1 MTSLKKYG
9 QKSRVEV
16 MVDDG
21 GILWLKEKHI
31 KSNLGHSNLPV
42 IANKRDSSYKKHRYE
57 LVNKPKKQTC
67 GNFSHEKLAKK
78 LIMDCRTTNESR
90 HFIKG
95 SYAIELIFLS
105 MATDLQ

>member
-1 MTSLKKYG
+1 M
-9 QKSRVEV
+9 
-16 MVDDG
+16 
-21 GILWLKEKHI
+21 KEKHI

-78 LIMDCRTTNESR
+78 LIMDRRTTKESR
-90 HFIKG
+90 HFIKE
-95 SYAIELIFLS
+95 SYAVELIFIF
-105 MATDLQ
+105 MTTDFQ